1 MTFSQRW
8 PKLFMRV
15 KFIVENTVMNY
26 TCMRMCLE
34 IVLKHF
40 MILYS
45 KSLYCLYFVVAIT
58 DISIGLLYVEYLVS
72 ICSLGLLKGHCQ
84 VTPVDLGFSVS
95 LDSWK

>member
-1 MTFSQRW
+1 MLSKPILYFGQLLHDIFQRW

-45 KSLYCLYFVVAIT
+45 KSLYCLYFVVAIP
-58 DISIGLLYVEYLVS
+58 DISIGLKYVEYLVS
-72 ICSLGLLKGHCQ
+72 ICSK
-84 VTPVDLGFSVS
+84 VTVQLHQ
-95 LDSWK
+95 WI